1 MSRIGKQPIQ
11 IPVGIS
17 AKVDGNILTFT
28 KGNAKKELDFKGH
41 VNVEVK
47 ENQVVFTPKSD
58 DRSARAY
65 WGTYRALANN
75 IVIGLTQGFK
85 KVLEING
92 VGYKAAMKGK
102 TLEMSLGFSHPVIF
116 DAPEGIEIVV
126 EKNTIVITGAD
137 KQVVGQVAAKIRE
150 FRPPE
155 PYKGKGIKYS
165 DERIIRKAGKTS
177 KK

>member
-1 MSRIGKQPIQ
+1 MSRIGKQPIE
-11 IPVGIS
+11 IPAGIS
-17 AKVDGNILTFT
+17 AKVDGNVLTFT
-28 KGNAKKELDFKGH
+28 KGNVKKELDFRGH
-41 VNVEVK
+41 VAVEVK
-47 ENQVVFTPKSD
+47 DNKVLFSPKGD
-58 DRSARAY
+58 DRSAKAY

-102 TLEMSLGFSHPVIF
+102 TLEMSLGFSHPVVF
-116 DAPEGIEIVV
+116 DAPEGIEIAV
-126 EKNTIVITGAD
+126 EKNTIVISGAD